1 MCLAVMSP
9 YSWSMIS
16 RLEHA
21 SRRKRDRPA
30 SRKNSNTNAT
40 RKSAILETSTSLAW
54 LVLPYRSEQR
64 CSARGMNRKRC
75 YIRTDKDIAHERQLS
90 SSSFSWISFA
100 CRGKHIYIHTSTSYA
115 HLYTYIP
122 VYTEIDSGSEKY
134 SYTYHRK
141 LSRLYRARSIKH
153 IEILL
158 TL

>member
-30 SRKNSNTNAT
+30 SRKNSKGPRSNTNAT
-40 RKSAILETSTSLAW
+40 TKSAILETSASLAW

-64 CSARGMNRKRC
+64 CSARGMSRKRC
-75 YIRTDKDIAHERQLS
+75 YIRTDKDIANERQLA
-90 SSSFSWISFA
+90 SSSFSRISFA
-100 CRGKHIYIHTSTSYA
+100 CRGKHNYIQTSTSYA
-115 HLYTYIP
+115 HPYTCIP
-122 VYTEIDSGSEKY
+122 VYTEIDSGSKKY

-141 LSRLYRARSIKH
+141 LFN
-153 IEILL
+153 
-158 TL
+158 